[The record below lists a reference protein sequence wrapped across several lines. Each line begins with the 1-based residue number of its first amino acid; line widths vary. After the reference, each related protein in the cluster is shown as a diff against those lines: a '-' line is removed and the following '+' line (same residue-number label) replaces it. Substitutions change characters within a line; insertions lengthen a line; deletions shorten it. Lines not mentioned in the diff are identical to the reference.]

1 MRAVL
6 DTNVVV
12 SALIWG
18 GKPFTLC
25 QAAAEG
31 DALLFTSLV
40 LLDELRSVLARGH
53 LAIRLQSR
61 LSSVERAVAL
71 YGCLAT
77 VVTPSDTP
85 RVVPGDPDDDHVI
98 AAAVTAS
105 ADMIVS
111 GDQHLLTLRTH
122 LGIRIV
128 TPADAAASLM
138 R

>member
-1 MRAVL
+1 MMRAVL
-6 DTNVVV
+6 DTNGVV

-77 VVTPSDTP
+77 VVTP
-85 RVVPGDPDDDHVI
+85 R
-98 AAAVTAS
+98 
-105 ADMIVS
+105 
-111 GDQHLLTLRTH
+111 
-122 LGIRIV
+122 
-128 TPADAAASLM
+128 
-138 R
+138 